1 MAEFFVGL
9 GTVILSLIATCGII
23 YVAFVIAGY
32 VITIAEDF
40 IFKLR
45 YKK

>member
-9 GTVILSLIATCGII
+9 GTVILSLITTCGII
-23 YVAFVIAGY
+23 YVAFVIVGY